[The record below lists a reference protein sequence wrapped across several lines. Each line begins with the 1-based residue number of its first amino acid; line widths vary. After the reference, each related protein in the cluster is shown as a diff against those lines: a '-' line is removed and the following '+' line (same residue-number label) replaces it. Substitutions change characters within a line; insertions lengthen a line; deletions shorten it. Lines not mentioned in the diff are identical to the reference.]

1 MKTVLFTIEVS
12 GECRNMGQG
21 NDEIYAAQAIAPN
34 GEKLHYRAE
43 ALAISIALEELAK
56 QMHRH
61 DRQTGPQARNLSH
74 LT

>member
-1 MKTVLFTIEVS
+1 MRTVLFTIEVS
-12 GECRNMGQG
+12 GEYRSMGQG
-21 NDEIYAAQAIAPN
+21 NSEIYVAQAIAPN

-61 DRQTGPQARNLSH
+61 DKLAGTLVRDLPH